1 MIVLNESV
9 HTEHNATEHY
19 YLHDTIFEVGK
30 IVYGRFGVDNLTTM
44 PPSLFPHPKNK
55 WIHTYAYSILMR
67 INVFTVSTTI

>member
-55 WIHTYAYSILMR
+55 
-67 INVFTVSTTI
+67 